1 MNEMYKLVF
10 VFRNIEVPHGRY
22 TTIGAAIMSAYFH
35 AQYVGANEF
44 IIYKDNKEVAIIR
57 G

>member
-1 MNEMYKLVF
+1 MNDMYKLIF

-44 IIYKDNKEVAIIR
+44 IIYKNNKEVAIIR